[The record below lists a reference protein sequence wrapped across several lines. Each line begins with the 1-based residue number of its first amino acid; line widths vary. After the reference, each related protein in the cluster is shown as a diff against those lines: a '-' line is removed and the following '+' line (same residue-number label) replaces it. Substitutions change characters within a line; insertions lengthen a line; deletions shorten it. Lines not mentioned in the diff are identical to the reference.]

1 VVHTC
6 ISVLRMTPDR
16 LYGLGCWQLLSHLE
30 QSSLFQ
36 VVSLTWIC
44 NEGNAS
50 LHIIISS
57 VPHVL
62 YQGKSVVQP

>member
-1 VVHTC
+1 V
-6 ISVLRMTPDR
+6 SVFLE
-16 LYGLGCWQLLSHLE
+16 WLLTVYTDSGVSSFLTHLE

-44 NEGNAS
+44 NERNAS

-62 YQGKSVVQP
+62 YQGKSVV